1 MIFLQKL
8 NIHFGFSQ
16 DLGAKMKDITNT
28 CTRMRRSL
36 TFGGN
41 SLVQWRKVG

>member
-1 MIFLQKL
+1 MIFPQKF

-16 DLGAKMKDITNT
+16 DLGAKMKDVTNT

-36 TFGGN
+36 TIDGN
-41 SLVQWRKVG
+41 SSVQWRKVG